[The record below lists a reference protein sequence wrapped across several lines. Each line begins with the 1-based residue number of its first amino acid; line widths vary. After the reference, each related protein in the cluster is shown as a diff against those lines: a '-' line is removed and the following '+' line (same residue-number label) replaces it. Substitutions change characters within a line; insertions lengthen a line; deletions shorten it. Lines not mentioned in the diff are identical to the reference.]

1 MRSRAVIAVAA
12 IVAAGLL
19 AALGWAIGWPGLA
32 VAILAVIGLVGGAVG
47 AQALLWLRTTAGRIS
62 RIDNRLE
69 AMRATG
75 DRRHEIMLRSF
86 RENRKHVGEA
96 AAAARRAEKATD
108 STKTIKELRQDLKEM
123 SKRQAQDLRELRH
136 NLTQKLDDQVVL
148 LEDYQQLMRLVPM
161 PLPMPRPGTWA
172 ASEDYLLWL
181 VGFVLER
188 RPQVVVDIGSGQS
201 SVWMAGA
208 MRAAGYSGKVIA
220 IDHDE
225 EFAQQTRAL
234 AERQG
239 VSDWLEVRC
248 APLSE
253 QTISGRDVTWYD
265 VALLDGIDG
274 IALLSIDGPP
284 GKGNPE
290 ARWSALPV
298 LRERLAPGGVVV
310 LDDMIRVDEQS
321 IAEDWHARWPEL
333 SRVDLDFEKGAA
345 VFTAPA

>member
-1 MRSRAVIAVAA
+1 MRSRAMIAVAA

-19 AALGWAIGWPGLA
+19 AALGWVLAWPTAAI
-32 VAILAVIGLVGGAVG
+32 VILAVLGLGAG
-47 AQALLWLRTTAGRIS
+47 AASMQALLWLRITASRMS

-86 RENRKHVGEA
+86 REHRKYVGEA
-96 AAAARRAEKATD
+96 AAAARRADNRDDIAKLEPLIKD
-108 STKTIKELRQDLKEM
+108 VTKKN
-123 SKRQAQDLRELRH
+123 AQELRELRH

-181 VGFVLER
+181 AGFVLEH
-188 RPQVVVDIGSGQS
+188 RPALVVDVGSGQS

-208 MRAAGYSGKVIA
+208 MKAAGYAGKVVA
-220 IDHDE
+220 IDHEPD
-225 EFAQQTRAL
+225 FAEQTRAL
-234 AERQG
+234 ARRQG
-239 VSDWLEVRC
+239 VSEWIEVRC
-248 APLSE
+248 VDLMD
-253 QTISGRDVTWYD
+253 QTIDGRACTWYD
-265 VALLDGIDG
+265 PAVLDGLDGIN
-274 IALLSIDGPP
+274 LLSIDGPP

-290 ARWSALPV
+290 ARWPALPL
-298 LRERLAPGGVVV
+298 LRDSLAPGGVVV
-310 LDDMIRVDEQS
+310 LDDMIRVDEQV
-321 IAEDWHARWPEL
+321 IAEDWHDRYPEL

-345 VFTAPA
+345 VFTAP

>member
-1 MRSRAVIAVAA
+1 MRSRAMILAAAVVGGILLGVLGVALA
-12 IVAAGLL
+12 WPALAVGIVAL
-19 AALGWAIGWPGLA
+19 
-32 VAILAVIGLVGGAVG
+32 IGLIGGA
-47 AQALLWLRTTAGRIS
+47 AAMQSMLWLRAVSGRVA
-62 RIDNRLE
+62 RMDNRLD

-96 AAAARRAEKATD
+96 AAAARRAEQSVSAAKIREAVKA
-108 STKTIKELRQDLKEM
+108 ELKSVTQ
-123 SKRQAQDLRELRH
+123 SHAQDLRELRH

-181 VGFVLER
+181 AGFVLEH
-188 RPQVVVDIGSGQS
+188 RPRLVVDLGSGQS

-208 MRAAGYSGKVIA
+208 MRAAGYDGKVVA

-225 EFAQQTRAL
+225 EFAAETRAL

-239 VSDWLEVRC
+239 VSAWLDVRS
-248 APLSE
+248 APLID
-253 QTISGRDVTWYD
+253 QVIDGRSVTWYD
-265 VALLDGIDG
+265 TGLLTDLSGIE
-274 IALLSIDGPP
+274 LLSVDGPP

-290 ARWSALPV
+290 ARWPALPV
-298 LRERLAPGGVVV
+298 LRGQLAARAAVV
-310 LDDMIRVDEQS
+310 LDDMIRADEQA
-321 IAEDWHARWPEL
+321 IADDWQARWPEFTVQ
-333 SRVDLDFEKGAA
+333 RFDFEKGAA
-345 VFTAPA
+345 VFRCG